1 MEHAV
6 NPPQFRLLVVEDHQM
21 VGESFRRMLEP
32 EFLVYGP
39 HADGRLVP
47 ALVRDTRPHLILL
60 DLELRHRDG
69 ADLIPELTRDFPD
82 SRILV
87 VTVETR
93 PEVMEDV
100 LDRGARGFV
109 PKGAGFEE
117 LRRAIDAVLAGAIY
131 RSPAIQRIKWQ
142 RLTHP
147 HDETI
152 RQFDTVRLAI
162 FRLIGAGLTAEAI
175 AQEIGMTRW
184 TVYYH
189 RKLMRKLL
197 RVRSDSGL
205 EVEAREWLLRQESAE
220 VAQEG

>member
-1 MEHAV
+1 MKR
-6 NPPQFRLLVVEDHQM
+6 PKYRLLVVEDHQM
-21 VGESFRRMLEP
+21 VGESFRNMLEP
-32 EFLVYGP
+32 EFLVDGP

-47 ALVRDTRPHLILL
+47 ALVRDTSPDLVLL
-60 DLELRHRDG
+60 DLELKYRDG
-69 ADLIPELTRDFPD
+69 SDLIPELTRDYPD
-82 SRILV
+82 ALILV

-100 LDRGARGFV
+100 LNRGARGFV

-117 LRRAIDAVLAGAIY
+117 LRRAIDAVLGGEIY
-131 RSPAIQRIKWQ
+131 RSPYIQRVKW
-142 RLTHP
+142 RRPTHP

-152 RQFDTVRLAI
+152 RQFDELRLEI
-162 FRLIGAGLTAEAI
+162 FRLIGQGMTAVEI
-175 AQEIGMTRW
+175 AREIGMSRW

-205 EVEAREWLLRQESAE
+205 EVEAREWLIRQATLEAG
-220 VAQEG
+220 EG